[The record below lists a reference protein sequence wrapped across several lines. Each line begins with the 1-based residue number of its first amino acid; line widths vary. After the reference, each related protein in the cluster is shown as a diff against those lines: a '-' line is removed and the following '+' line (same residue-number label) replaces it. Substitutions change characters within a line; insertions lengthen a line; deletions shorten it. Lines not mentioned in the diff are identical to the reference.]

1 MIIRPVS
8 YPVGF
13 FILPVLNFA
22 FDSWFAILA
31 YKSIL
36 SMGRGDKKSRK
47 GKQWKGSF
55 GVSRNKNA
63 IKARLKRSAS
73 QGSKPVA
80 VVAAAAAEAAPKA
93 KRAPKKKAEA

>member
-1 MIIRPVS
+1 
-8 YPVGF
+8 
-13 FILPVLNFA
+13 
-22 FDSWFAILA
+22 
-31 YKSIL
+31 
-36 SMGRGDKKSRK
+36 MGRGDKKSRK

-80 VVAAAAAEAAPKA
+80 VVAAAAEAAPKA
-93 KRAPKKKAEA
+93 KRTPKKKAEA